1 VADEDFASFDIY
13 VSVVVQ
19 RLEFSTHD
27 FVQFTG
33 GVNTH
38 EFLEMGHDIVSL
50 AYLMLDTVYRDRH
63 FVSRMGMMV
72 SLQAW
77 VCSLCQL
84 FHGVF
89 LLTYEFWYWL
99 HQPNSNARIELAG
112 YS

>member
-19 RLEFSTHD
+19 RLKFSTHD
-27 FVQFTG
+27 SVQLTS

-38 EFLEMGHDIVSL
+38 EFLKLGHDIVSF
-50 AYLMLDTVYRDRH
+50 AYLMLDAVHRDRH
-63 FVSRMGMMV
+63 FMARMGVVV
-72 SLQAW
+72 SLQDW

-89 LLTYEFWYWL
+89 LLTYEFWY
-99 HQPNSNARIELAG
+99 
-112 YS
+112 